1 MDSMKRA
8 LFAWRSALSAST
20 SLRSFASHSEF
31 QLANATPAPVQKTC
45 SHGSVRGLGFLG
57 DRVSGALG
65 LGEGRRGEA
74 RARDGG
80 MGRGDARDGACGPRE
95 ASGASRA
102 RLRQT
107 LKRADRGSAEWG
119 VAG

>member
-1 MDSMKRA
+1 MKRA

-65 LGEGRRGEA
+65 LGEGRRGAGWRATEGWGEGTRGTA
-74 RARDGG
+74 RAVLGKPR
-80 MGRGDARDGACGPRE
+80 GRRV
-95 ASGASRA
+95 
-102 RLRQT
+102 
-107 LKRADRGSAEWG
+107 RG
-119 VAG
+119 